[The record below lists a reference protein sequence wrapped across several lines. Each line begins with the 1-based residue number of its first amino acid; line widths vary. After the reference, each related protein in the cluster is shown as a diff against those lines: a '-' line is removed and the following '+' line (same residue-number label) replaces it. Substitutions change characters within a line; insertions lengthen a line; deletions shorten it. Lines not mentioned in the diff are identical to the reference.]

1 MDVKTII
8 NETLD
13 RIQERERL
21 NDQAL
26 ARKLDVDPATIWRW
40 RNGDV
45 GKAAVILLPLVI
57 HEQLSPIAEAVA

>member
-26 ARKLDVDPATIWRW
+26 ARRLDVDPATVWRW

-45 GKAAVILLPLVI
+45 GKAAAILLPLVV
-57 HEQLSPIAEAVA
+57 HEHRSPVAEVIG

>member
-13 RIQERERL
+13 RLQERERL
-21 NDQAL
+21 TDQAL
-26 ARKLDVDPATIWRW
+26 ARKLDVDPATVWRW

-45 GKAAVILLPLVI
+45 GKAAAILLPLV
-57 HEQLSPIAEAVA
+57 HKQRSDVVEVVV

>member
-1 MDVKTII
+1 MDVKTLI

-21 NDQAL
+21 TDQAL
-26 ARKLDVDPATIWRW
+26 ARKLDVDPATVWRW

-45 GKAAVILLPLVI
+45 GKAATILLPLVHQQRSEI
-57 HEQLSPIAEAVA
+57 VEAAI